1 MGPCGFRD
9 ARPYGRRAAIGIGL
23 SGVGVLRRAAAQG
36 AEPVRLLVLGDS
48 LAAGYGLPQGQGF
61 APRLQAALAARGRAV
76 RIIDA
81 GVSGDTTAG
90 GLARL
95 DWALAD
101 RPQAA
106 LVELGGN
113 DGLRGLPPRDSRAN
127 LAGILDKLAAA
138 KLPVLLAGMLAPPN
152 LGADYGREFAAMF
165 TELARARP
173 EVLLYPFFLDGVAGD
188 AALNQPD
195 GIHPNPQGVAII
207 VRRILPM
214 VETLLDRVPPA

>member
-1 MGPCGFRD
+1 MRVPGCQAIWAPGGHWHRAFGCRSVAPGGG
-9 ARPYGRRAAIGIGL
+9 AGRGAGSPA
-23 SGVGVLRRAAAQG
+23 GVGRQPRRRLR
-36 AEPVRLLVLGDS
+36 P
-48 LAAGYGLPQGQGF
+48 AAGPGLR
-61 APRLQAALAARGRAV
+61 PRLQAALAARGRAV